1 MKPNDDTDAAKAKA
15 EEDARK
21 AHRALII
28 LYVVM
33 FVFILAPLVVYFL
46 KK

>member
-1 MKPNDDTDAAKAKA
+1 MNPSDDKDT
-15 EEDARK
+15 ERK

-33 FVFILAPLVVYFL
+33 ALFIIAPFVVYFL

>member
-1 MKPNDDTDAAKAKA
+1 MNPNNDSNDPETQ
-15 EEDARK
+15 RK

-33 FVFILAPLVVYFL
+33 FVFILAPFVVYFL
-46 KK
+46 KKK